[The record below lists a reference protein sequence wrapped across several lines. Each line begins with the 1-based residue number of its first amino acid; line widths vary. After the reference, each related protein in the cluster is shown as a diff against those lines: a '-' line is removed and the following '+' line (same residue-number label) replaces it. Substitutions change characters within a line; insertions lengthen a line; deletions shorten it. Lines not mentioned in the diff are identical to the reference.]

1 MIAAASGES
10 MPYLPSPD
18 LTATNLQINQFTPDQ
33 LQSLL
38 QQHNTHIQSSAPT
51 AQCSTATITEGGHM
65 DSQSSSGNYFP
76 LSSNLRFE
84 NHILTFHHQCLST
97 LSSSIPHGSW
107 IIDTRATS
115 HVCSDLSRFKETSL
129 VSDIMVSLLNGIKV
143 HVRHIRT
150 IHLSDSLTLMNVLYV
165 PTFYFNLVS
174 VSSLLRDN
182 KCSAHFYHDTCFIQA
197 CSQDLMIGKGELHHN
212 MYILNSQSL
221 IPTVSVLPF
230 CGSLSVDGS
239 LWHQR
244 LGDPSLVK
252 LRLLSGTLSLF
263 PKDLSLDSHCTVC
276 PIVNKSVCHFLFKK
290 ICL

>member
-1 MIAAASGES
+1 
-10 MPYLPSPD
+10 MPNG
-18 LTATNLQINQFTPDQ
+18 TKV
-33 LQSLL
+33 
-38 QQHNTHIQSSAPT
+38 HIQYT
-51 AQCSTATITEGGHM
+51 GTV
-65 DSQSSSGNYFP
+65 Y
-76 LSSNLRFE
+76 
-84 NHILTFHHQCLST
+84 
-97 LSSSIPHGSW
+97 
-107 IIDTRATS
+107 
-115 HVCSDLSRFKETSL
+115 
-129 VSDIMVSLLNGIKV
+129 
-143 HVRHIRT
+143 
-150 IHLSDSLTLMNVLYV
+150 LSDSLILKFFLHI
-165 PTFYFNLVS
+165 PSFHFNLINVS
-174 VSSLLRDN
+174 TLLCDN
-182 KCSAHFYHDTCFIQA
+182 DCSAHFFLDNCFLQA

-221 IPTVSVLPF
+221 IPTVSILPF